1 MDELRGYLLCLVR
14 WFDFEIVDLK
24 PNKTPRAPWSDLDL
38 KLGDLAYQEL
48 QLGASPRGN
57 VTMRARRTVK
67 TW

>member
-24 PNKTPRAPWSDLDL
+24 PRKTPRAPWSDLDL

-48 QLGASPRGN
+48 QLGASPRGS
-57 VTMRARRTVK
+57 VTMQARKTNRA
-67 TW
+67 W